1 MATTRNTALTSDDRV
16 QAPIGRVAWGAIFA
30 GAVIAVAL
38 MILFAT
44 LGVGIGAGVLNP
56 GSGGMPGSGLGI
68 GSVVYLIVTQLI
80 ALGAGGYV
88 AALLSNMP
96 GPITS
101 ALHGAAV
108 WAIATVFLAWA
119 AASGTGAM
127 FGAVT
132 SGLGSSA
139 SAAGNLGQAAIPDDF
154 SLPDPTELAS
164 SISFDALPEELR
176 SSLQEKGITSTN
188 LKQETGEAFG
198 NVFSEQ
204 ERQAAMAQARQTLGN
219 LLTSPGDAGEDI
231 STFFDRLI
239 EGEDAIVSQEDREE
253 AMAVL
258 QRRLDITPEEARGVV
273 QSVEDAI
280 GESIDTAQA
289 AIEQA
294 QAQAIDAAQAASKT
308 VSTLA
313 LLLSF
318 ASLLGLA
325 AAAAGAFAGK
335 PDAPA
340 GDLGARPA

>member
-1 MATTRNTALTSDDRV
+1 MATAQTTALTSDGRA
-16 QAPIGRVAWGAIFA
+16 QAPVGRVAWGAIFA
-30 GAVIAVAL
+30 GAAIAVAL

-44 LGVGIGAGVLNP
+44 LGVGIGAGLLDP

-68 GSVVYLIVTQLI
+68 GSVMYLIVTQLI

-88 AALLSNMP
+88 AAQMSNMP
-96 GPITS
+96 GQITS

-139 SAAGNLGQAAIPDDF
+139 SAAGNLGQAAIPDDL

-176 SSLQEKGITSTN
+176 SSLQEKGITPAN
-188 LKQETGEAFG
+188 LRQETGEAFS
-198 NVFSEQ
+198 NVFGEQ
-204 ERQAAMAQARQTLGN
+204 ERQAALTEARQTLGD

-231 STFFDRLI
+231 SAFFDRLV

-253 AMAVL
+253 AMTVL
-258 QRRLDITPEEARGVV
+258 QRRLDITPEEARGIV
-273 QSVEDAI
+273 QSVEDAV

-294 QAQAIDAAQAASKT
+294 QANAIEAAQAASNA

-318 ASLLGLA
+318 TSLLGLA

-340 GDLGARPA
+340 GNLGTRRA